1 MKNVFFKSLIIAL
14 CAVSFYACKE
24 KEDGAESTSSYA
36 PSNFNIFVTVTDED
50 GQPLESIRV
59 CVDTIKSDLK
69 NGLFGFSGSE
79 YSLQDGKYDFG
90 YRYTTINHTKEEW
103 PSEIILIAS
112 DSNNIYETQT
122 QTFPVVVAENTATH
136 KTIGGYVEA
145 NFVMK
150 KK

>member
-1 MKNVFFKSLIIAL
+1 MKTKIINCLIIVL
-14 CAVSFYACKE
+14 CAVSFFACKE
-24 KEDGAESTSSYA
+24 NSIESEPFYYA
-36 PSNFNIFVTVTDED
+36 PSNFNIFGKVTNED
-50 GQPLESIRV
+50 GQPLDSIRV
-59 CVDTIKSDLK
+59 RVDSVNSDLK

-112 DSNNIYETQT
+112 DPNCIYETQV
-122 QTFPVVVAENTATH
+122 QKFPVTVVTNAATL

-150 KK
+150 RK

>member
-1 MKNVFFKSLIIAL
+1 MNNKILKVLIAAICVMSFIGCGETKNEEPYV
-14 CAVSFYACKE
+14 
-24 KEDGAESTSSYA
+24 TYA
-36 PSNFNIFVTVTDED
+36 PSNFNIYGIITNEE
-50 GQPLESIRV
+50 GQPLESIHI
-59 CVDTIKSDLK
+59 CVDTIGSNLK

-79 YSLQDGKYDFG
+79 YSQQDGKYDFG

-112 DSNNIYETQT
+112 DPNCIYETQV
-122 QTFPVVVAENTATH
+122 QTFPVTVVENEETL
-136 KTIGGYVEA
+136 KIIGVFVEA